1 MNLMIQW
8 QELIQGYWTI
18 EFFQQTMLAIG
29 VMLVVL
35 LLNRWVS
42 DKLIHGGQR
51 LVRRS
56 KATWGDTLFESMAL
70 PLKRLIRWI
79 AYYFFLVLFP
89 ITAPYADFWN
99 GILRSLVIVSAGLVL
114 AAMSE
119 EFAKGMFVRLKEE
132 EVRQT
137 VLPLVVKS
145 FKVVI
150 FALSLLMVIQEWGYD
165 VKGFIAGLGLA
176 GFAVAMGAQDTI
188 TNLMSGVFLI
198 VDRTVS
204 VGDWIQTDQVEGIV
218 EEMSFRTTRIRTFEQ
233 ALITVPNSSLANR
246 PVINN
251 TKRGMRRIRF
261 DLGVMYKTSAQQLER
276 VVKSIE
282 AMLYEHPRVVNDTV
296 FVRFMEFG
304 DSSLN
309 IMVSAF
315 GDTTAYEEFI
325 NIRQEINF
333 RIMDILE
340 AEGVSAAFPST
351 SVYIEKSESELSQP

>member
-1 MNLMIQW
+1 
-8 QELIQGYWTI
+8 
-18 EFFQQTMLAIG
+18 
-29 VMLVVL
+29 
-35 LLNRWVS
+35 
-42 DKLIHGGQR
+42 
-51 LVRRS
+51 
-56 KATWGDTLFESMAL
+56 
-70 PLKRLIRWI
+70 
-79 AYYFFLVLFP
+79 
-89 ITAPYADFWN
+89 
-99 GILRSLVIVSAGLVL
+99 
-114 AAMSE
+114 
-119 EFAKGMFVRLKEE
+119 
-132 EVRQT
+132 
-137 VLPLVVKS
+137 
-145 FKVVI
+145 
-150 FALSLLMVIQEWGYD
+150 
-165 VKGFIAGLGLA
+165 
-176 GFAVAMGAQDTI
+176 
-188 TNLMSGVFLI
+188 VFLI